1 MLLTSL
7 AVLLT
12 AGLAAN
18 KLVEKFQLPGL
29 IGMLV
34 IGALLGPHGLNV
46 LHEDL
51 LHISQDLRAL
61 ALIVILLRAGLG
73 IQRSTLNRVGW
84 PALRLSSIP
93 CVLEGLSAA
102 LAASL
107 LLQLPAAEAG
117 MLGFILAAV
126 SPAVIVPAMLR
137 LKEKRLG
144 EDKDVP
150 TMVLAGASVDD
161 VVAITLFTAFLGWS
175 LTGDASLWA
184 EFLRFPLRI
193 IGGIGGGLLL
203 GVLLLWVYRSQR
215 FVMRN
220 TEKLLLLLTVSIA
233 YYAVGEQVGV
243 ASLLGVMTIGF
254 LILEYREATA
264 RRFSHKLNR
273 IWVFAEILLFG
284 LIGAAVNIPIAQQ
297 AGLVGLAIIGIGLT
311 ARSLGVLLATVRTG
325 LNSGERAFCVI
336 AYLPKATVQA
346 AIGAIPMTM
355 GFASGEVILAIA
367 VLAIVVTAPIGAV
380 GIQWSA
386 PKLLAPP
393 PPD

>member
-12 AGLAAN
+12 AGLVAN
-18 KLVEKFQLPGL
+18 KLVEKLRLPGL
-29 IGMLV
+29 IGMLFV
-34 IGALLGPHGLNV
+34 GVLLGPHGSNI
-46 LHEDL
+46 LHADL

-73 IQRSTLNRVGW
+73 IHRSTLNRVGW
-84 PALRLSSIP
+84 TALRLSSIP
-93 CVLEGLSAA
+93 CLLEGF
-102 LAASL
+102 LAAAAASV

-126 SPAVIVPAMLR
+126 SPAVIVPSMLR
-137 LKEKRLG
+137 LKQRRLG

-161 VVAITLFTAFLGWS
+161 VVAITLFSAFLGWS
-175 LTGDASLWA
+175 LTGDTNLWA
-184 EFLRFPLRI
+184 ELARLPLGI
-193 IGGIGGGLLL
+193 LGGIGGGIGL
-203 GVLLLWVYRSQR
+203 GFFLLWVYRSQR

-220 TEKLLLLLTVSIA
+220 TEKLLLLLTVSIV
-233 YYAVGEQVGV
+233 YYTVGEQLGV

-254 LILEYREATA
+254 LILEYRESTA
-264 RRFSHKLNR
+264 QRFSHKLNR
-273 IWVFAEILLFG
+273 VWVFAEILLFG
-284 LIGAAVNIPIAQQ
+284 LIGAAVNIPVAAQ
-297 AGLVGLAIIGIGLT
+297 AGLVGLAIIAIGLA
-311 ARSLGVLLATVRTG
+311 ARSAGVFLATLGTH
-325 LNSGERAFCVI
+325 LNRGERAFCVI

-355 GFASGEVILAIA
+355 GLPSGEVILAIA
-367 VLAIVVTAPIGAV
+367 VLAIVVTAPIGAA

-386 PKLLAPP
+386 PKLLSS
-393 PPD
+393 PPDH